1 MVEAGFWSLPA
12 FYLQTS
18 QKSKIDAS
26 ATVVTATYNAANK
39 YLPQTVVADSDTGKL
54 NLTTTFSFDAV
65 GNVTQVNGP
74 RTGVTDT
81 PRMPSMRSPAS
92 RDDRCVNGG

>member
-26 ATVVTATYNAANK
+26 ATVVTAAYNAANK

-54 NLTTTFSFDAV
+54 NLTTTFSFDGV
-65 GNVTQVNGP
+65 GQ
-74 RTGVTDT
+74 
-81 PRMPSMRSPAS
+81 
-92 RDDRCVNGG
+92 RDPGQWSAHRCYRLCL